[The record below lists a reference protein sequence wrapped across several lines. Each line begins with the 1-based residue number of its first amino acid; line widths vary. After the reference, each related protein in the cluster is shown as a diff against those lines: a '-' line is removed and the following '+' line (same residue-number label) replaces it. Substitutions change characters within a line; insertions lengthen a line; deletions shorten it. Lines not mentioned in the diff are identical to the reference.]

1 MAQSCGFEMLYQESG
16 ARGGKSNT
24 SLTELNAAV
33 SERSVQISIRLWNI
47 YQQIQARKDAL
58 QRDPE
63 YAKYIKSIQGA
74 GYFRGEIEGSQLWN
88 DLESEALEVFIQSR
102 QEE

>member
-1 MAQSCGFEMLYQESG
+1 MGSKVCRFW
-16 ARGGKSNT
+16 KS
-24 SLTELNAAV
+24 
-33 SERSVQISIRLWNI
+33 

-58 QRDPE
+58 RRDPE

-88 DLESEALEVFIQSR
+88 ELESEALEVFIQSR
-102 QEE
+102 REE

>member
-1 MAQSCGFEMLYQESG
+1 M
-16 ARGGKSNT
+16 
-24 SLTELNAAV
+24 
-33 SERSVQISIRLWNI
+33 
-47 YQQIQARKDAL
+47 QARKDAL

-88 DLESEALEVFIQSR
+88 ELESKALEVFLQSR
-102 QEE
+102 LEQ